1 MLATAALKCRDFRL
15 LFVGVVVSNIGLQM
29 QGTAIGWELYDR
41 THSAYALGFVG
52 LIALIPLLALAL
64 PAGHIIDT
72 HDRRRVLIMSLA
84 IFTAASIGL
93 ALVSR
98 THGPLAA
105 LYGCVLLTGVARA
118 FHTPARNAL
127 LPELVPPAI
136 LANAVTWNSGGW
148 QLASVVGPAV
158 GGALIAALG
167 GAVAVY
173 VCSGVATL
181 TFLVLAAAIR
191 HRSTERLTHV
201 MTTSALVAGVRFVA
215 RSKLLLPIIT
225 LDLFAVLLGGATTLL
240 PIYAKDILHVGP
252 AGLGWLDAAPS
263 LGAVLMA
270 VALASFPPMRRAGRT
285 LLWAVLGF
293 GVGTLVFG
301 VSQNF
306 ALSLTMLAVI
316 GGLDMVSVVI
326 RNTIAPLVT
335 PDEMRGRVGSITG
348 LFIGTSNLL
357 GGFESGA
364 VAGAFGPVFSVVSGA
379 IGTVIVVFAVAWY
392 WPSVRR
398 LGTLA
403 SVEPEPIVL

>member
-1 MLATAALKCRDFRL
+1 
-15 LFVGVVVSNIGLQM
+15 
-29 QGTAIGWELYDR
+29 
-41 THSAYALGFVG
+41 
-52 LIALIPLLALAL
+52 
-64 PAGHIIDT
+64 
-72 HDRRRVLIMSLA
+72 
-84 IFTAASIGL
+84 
-93 ALVSR
+93 
-98 THGPLAA
+98 
-105 LYGCVLLTGVARA
+105 
-118 FHTPARNAL
+118 
-127 LPELVPPAI
+127 
-136 LANAVTWNSGGW
+136 
-148 QLASVVGPAV
+148 
-158 GGALIAALG
+158 
-167 GAVAVY
+167 
-173 VCSGVATL
+173 
-181 TFLVLAAAIR
+181 
-191 HRSTERLTHV
+191 
-201 MTTSALVAGVRFVA
+201 
-215 RSKLLLPIIT
+215 
-225 LDLFAVLLGGATTLL
+225 
-240 PIYAKDILHVGP
+240 
-252 AGLGWLDAAPS
+252 
-263 LGAVLMA
+263 MA

>member
-72 HDRRRVLIMSLA
+72 HDRRRVLMMSLA

-181 TFLVLAAAIR
+181 TFLLLAAAIR
-191 HRSTERLTHV
+191 HRSTERLTQV
-201 MTTSALVAGVRFVA
+201 MTASALVAGVRFVA

-240 PIYAKDILHVGP
+240 PIYAKDILRVGP

-403 SVEPEPIVL
+403 SVEPESIVL

>member
-1 MLATAALKCRDFRL
+1 M
-15 LFVGVVVSNIGLQM
+15 SNVGLQM
-29 QGTAIGWELYDR
+29 QSTAIGWELYDR

-52 LIALIPLLALAL
+52 LVALLPMLALAL

-72 HDRRRVLIMSLA
+72 QDRRRVLMASLA
-84 IFTAASIGL
+84 IFTISSVGL
-93 ALVSR
+93 AFVSAAR
-98 THGPLAA
+98 GPLVA
-105 LYGCVLLTGVARA
+105 LYGCVLISGVARA

-127 LPELVPPAI
+127 LPGLVPATL

-148 QLASVVGPAV
+148 QLASVVGPAL
-158 GGALIAALG
+158 GGALIAARG
-167 GAVAVY
+167 GAFAVY
-173 VCSGVATL
+173 LCSAVGTL
-181 TFLVLAAAIR
+181 TFFFLAAAIR
-191 HRSTERLTHV
+191 HRSAERLAGEITV
-201 MTTSALVAGVRFVA
+201 SALVAGVRFVA
-215 RSKLLLPIIT
+215 RSKLLLATIT
-225 LDLFAVLLGGATTLL
+225 LDLFAVLLGGASTLL

-270 VALASFPPMRRAGRT
+270 VGLASRPPMRRAGRT
-285 LLWAVLGF
+285 LLWAVFGF

-301 VSQNF
+301 LSTSF
-306 ALSLTMLAVI
+306 LLSLAMLAVI

-326 RNTIAPLVT
+326 RHTIAPLVT

-348 LFIGTSNLL
+348 LFIGTSNQL

-379 IGTVIVVFAVAWY
+379 IGTIIVVIAVAWH
-392 WPSVRR
+392 WPAIRR

-403 SVEPEPIVL
+403 SVESEPIVSVAM

>member
-1 MLATAALKCRDFRL
+1 VLATAALKCRDFRL

-72 HDRRRVLIMSLA
+72 HDRRRVLMMSLA

-127 LPELVPPAI
+127 LPELVPPDI

-181 TFLVLAAAIR
+181 TFLLLAAAIR
-191 HRSTERLTHV
+191 HRSTERLTQV
-201 MTTSALVAGVRFVA
+201 MTASALVAGVRFVA

-240 PIYAKDILHVGP
+240 PIYAKDILRVGP